1 MVVLFI
7 NAVDGNFEKS
17 FLSVEFVFSIVF
29 RESDGYIY
37 AVARVMADELFFK
50 VIDVSVGADHK
61 ISAVSFCI
69 STFKF
74 HAVNGADIVDID
86 GITVLNGEGSVGLQ
100 AEVEADEADAADE
113 AVEVSSE
120 ALLAESRLESSTLAM
135 IRPTI
140 TTTIRAGPAQLQIFL

>member
-1 MVVLFI
+1 MEDVFFVVLFI

-61 ISAVSFCI
+61 ISAVSFCV

-86 GITVLNGEGSVGLQ
+86 GITVLNGEGRQ
-100 AEVEADEADAADE
+100 KPKW
-113 AVEVSSE
+113 
-120 ALLAESRLESSTLAM
+120 RLM
-135 IRPTI
+135 RRMRPM
-140 TTTIRAGPAQLQIFL
+140 RLWRYPPRHF

>member
-17 FLSVEFVFSIVF
+17 FLSIEFVFSIVF

-61 ISAVSFCI
+61 ISAAAVCVSSLEFY
-69 STFKF
+69 
-74 HAVNGADIVDID
+74 AVNGADIVDID
-86 GITVLNGEGSVGLQ
+86 GITVLNGKGE

-113 AVEVSSE
+113 AMEVSSA